1 MKSFN
6 IRTSEWIG
14 IYVFRRL
21 KFMKSIVIS
30 QAIVFLFVAL
40 WHGLEFG
47 YFAVFG
53 LLSFSMLFDRFFFP
67 YFEKTKIFTFYL
79 AKNQGFELCRK
90 VIGTACRL
98 FCLPFIPMGFQ
109 VTEVTNDDWLKLR
122 EFRNATR
129 GFRFCDTSIFRY
141 IQWTHLF
148 ESELVLGYNG
158 FWLDTYW
165 FLSSPWLQRKYL
177 YMEPLI
183 SKIATEI
190 HTNYI
195 KIMINSI
202 T

>member
-1 MKSFN
+1 MFSDDSSSKFWNFNLRQNVNQILQWLTCFISGYNGKSEDGSQILWDGGENVKFPDIYFVKTGTDFMKSFN
-6 IRTSEWIG
+6 IKTSEWIG

-30 QAIVFLFVAL
+30 QAMVFLFVAL

-79 AKNQGFELCRK
+79 AKNQGFDLCRK

-109 VTEVTNDDWLKLR
+109 VTD
-122 EFRNATR
+122 
-129 GFRFCDTSIFRY
+129 
-141 IQWTHLF
+141 
-148 ESELVLGYNG
+148 
-158 FWLDTYW
+158 
-165 FLSSPWLQRKYL
+165 
-177 YMEPLI
+177 MI
-183 SKIATEI
+183 S
-190 HTNYI
+190 
-195 KIMINSI
+195 MR
-202 T
+202 

>member
-1 MKSFN
+1 MCFISGYNGKSDDGSQILWDGGENVKFPDIYFVKTGTDFMKSFN
-6 IRTSEWIG
+6 IKTSEWIG

-21 KFMKSIVIS
+21 KFRKSIVIS
-30 QAIVFLFVAL
+30 QAMVFLFVAL

-109 VTEVTNDDWLKLR
+109 VTDYD
-122 EFRNATR
+122 
-129 GFRFCDTSIFRY
+129 
-141 IQWTHLF
+141 
-148 ESELVLGYNG
+148 
-158 FWLDTYW
+158 
-165 FLSSPWLQRKYL
+165 
-177 YMEPLI
+177 
-183 SKIATEI
+183 
-190 HTNYI
+190 
-195 KIMINSI
+195 
-202 T
+202 